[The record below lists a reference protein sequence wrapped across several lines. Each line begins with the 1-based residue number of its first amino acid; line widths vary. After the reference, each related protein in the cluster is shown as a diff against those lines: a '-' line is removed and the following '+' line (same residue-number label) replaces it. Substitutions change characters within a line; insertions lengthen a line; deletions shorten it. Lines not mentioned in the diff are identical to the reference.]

1 MNTALPELYD
11 MDMPI
16 RAFVT
21 KRVIG
26 IPADR
31 TVQEAAQRM
40 VDFNI
45 SSIAVTEEEK
55 IVGLLTDRDIKERVV
70 AEGRGPDATVKEV
83 MTGELITTDIGTKV
97 RDVLALLAE
106 QNVKHVLVAEEGEI
120 VGIMTFRDLID
131 MERHSLE
138 THISRE

>member
-45 SSIAVTEEEK
+45 SSRAVTEEEK

-97 RDVLALLAE
+97 
-106 QNVKHVLVAEEGEI
+106 
-120 VGIMTFRDLID
+120 
-131 MERHSLE
+131 
-138 THISRE
+138 